1 MANYTLHMIWNLFG
15 KEHSNTFNWEKVFG
29 KWPDSWFCQT
39 LLVPLPENYVTAND
53 RRCNF
58 FLLID
63 KRAWWFWGVRDGRV
77 GSEVGGERRKR
88 RGAVS
93 MILNS
98 FKGKKYF
105 CLLKKHFFL
114 NFSLTLMRVRVNGW
128 ESALGCS
135 STFLP
140 SASLETTNKRKLS
153 PPHTPAFLH
162 GSNYSCHSM
171 VQKFRHIL
179 VCLSP

>member
-1 MANYTLHMIWNLFG
+1 M
-15 KEHSNTFNWEKVFG
+15 
-29 KWPDSWFCQT
+29 
-39 LLVPLPENYVTAND
+39 
-53 RRCNF
+53 
-58 FLLID
+58 
-63 KRAWWFWGVRDGRV
+63 RDGRV
-77 GSEVGGERRKR
+77 GSEVGAERRKR

-98 FKGKKYF
+98 FKENSIFYKNVV
-105 CLLKKHFFL
+105 FL

-128 ESALGCS
+128 ELALGCS

-153 PPHTPAFLH
+153 RPHTPAFLD

-171 VQKFRHIL
+171 VQEFLIYSDTSWLACHL
-179 VCLSP
+179 NLGVFHCG